1 MIALLSVLF
10 LVLHVEIP
18 SVHAFSISSEA
29 LRPSCSRH
37 RQIHNMWRLRCNID
51 LLLQDLVLERCCH
64 PFDQTIHNFYS
75 SNFHKK
81 RNKKHVPSLP
91 KADEDCSN
99 DAIYVLKSS
108 QGMVLAALRLTRSK
122 NDSDYIFLRS
132 LCVSRDYRRHGLA
145 LRLVDESLDDCASSN
160 SYCYCFASPYLEDL
174 YHRAGFLRIPKS
186 NMNPWPKWLVHSYN
200 SMDARWSRKTLG
212 LFIKPPSSESN
223 SNHDNNTTQIV
234 LIQHSLEF
242 SKKTATGWLLDDKLY
257 YKHAATTTSGMSMQ
271 LSRHLKIQR
280 WVWNGRND
288 TSRVEDQIQSLL
300 GSSSSRVYL
309 LWTGGSDITLE
320 HDKTAPDDES
330 ETPATFI
337 ILDGTWQQAKTLFR
351 KIPALWQLPS
361 VSLSDVPPS
370 TFILRGDY
378 SGWKERF
385 SAAAAASNRDGPALL
400 CTAEVAAAILDRQ
413 GDEIGA
419 NLIRRRLAEF
429 QTAFLQQ
436 RNGLVETSQK
446 EKSRPALIHG
456 SNNTVFEAVYDDE

>member
-1 MIALLSVLF
+1 
-10 LVLHVEIP
+10 
-18 SVHAFSISSEA
+18 
-29 LRPSCSRH
+29 
-37 RQIHNMWRLRCNID
+37 
-51 LLLQDLVLERCCH
+51 
-64 PFDQTIHNFYS
+64 
-75 SNFHKK
+75 
-81 RNKKHVPSLP
+81 
-91 KADEDCSN
+91 
-99 DAIYVLKSS
+99 
-108 QGMVLAALRLTRSK
+108 
-122 NDSDYIFLRS
+122 
-132 LCVSRDYRRHGLA
+132 
-145 LRLVDESLDDCASSN
+145 
-160 SYCYCFASPYLEDL
+160 
-174 YHRAGFLRIPKS
+174 
-186 NMNPWPKWLVHSYN
+186 
-200 SMDARWSRKTLG
+200 MDARWSRKTLG

-234 LIQHSLEF
+234 LLQHSLEF
-242 SKKTATGWLLDDKLY
+242 AKKTATGWLLNDKLY
-257 YKHAATTTSGMSMQ
+257 YKHAATTTTPGKSMQ

-300 GSSSSRVYL
+300 GSSSSRSRVYL
-309 LWTGGSDITLE
+309 LWTGGSDIALE
-320 HDKTAPDDES
+320 HDKTASDDES

-385 SAAAAASNRDGPALL
+385 SAAAASNRDGPALL

-419 NLIRRRLAEF
+419 NIIRRRLAEF

-446 EKSRPALIHG
+446 EKSSPALIHG